1 MKHLIFSISIIV
13 STIACQKQEV
23 DCDNYRA
30 KCTYIQFSFT
40 DCSPNGS
47 ELGWD
52 YDRVYS
58 DTIVFET
65 TGCPEQLNRDF
76 ILSQERVLNDPTVP
90 VNLKKFM
97 NQYPSTCN
105 CE

>member
-1 MKHLIFSISIIV
+1 MKQLFFVLIV
-13 STIACQKQEV
+13 LSTIACQKQEI
-23 DCDNYRA
+23 DCDQVRS

-40 DCSPNGS
+40 DCTPNGS

-52 YDRVYS
+52 YDQVHS
-58 DTIVFET
+58 DTVTFET
-65 TGCPEQLNRDF
+65 YGCPDELNVQF
-76 ILSQERVLNDPTVP
+76 IHSQERVLNDPNTP

-97 NQYPSTCN
+97 EIYRSTCN